1 MQESERFLKP
11 TENCE
16 VISSLKFNAF
26 IMNAGIQI
34 GFNSS
39 GAIAIRLKKFSN
51 SQFMKLILRGY
62 ASLGL
67 TA

>member
-26 IMNAGIQI
+26 IMNAVIQI

-39 GAIAIRLKKFSN
+39 GAIAIRLKKISN
-51 SQFMKLILRGY
+51 SQ
-62 ASLGL
+62 LGL
-67 TA
+67 TV